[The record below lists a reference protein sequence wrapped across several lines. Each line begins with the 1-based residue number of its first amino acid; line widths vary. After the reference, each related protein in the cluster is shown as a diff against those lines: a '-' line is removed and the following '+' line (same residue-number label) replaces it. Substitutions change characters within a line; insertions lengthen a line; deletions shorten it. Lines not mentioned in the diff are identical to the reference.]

1 MHKIKFMK
9 QKLLLI
15 TIFLISSFAVSA
27 QVGKGGN
34 YIGGSLSYNYDSYG
48 TSSTYNFNTGYTIY
62 ANKKITTFT
71 ISPQIG
77 FFIGDK
83 WTIGIQPIY
92 SRTSGT
98 EQSNFYSYTTAA
110 NNYVN
115 SNTYHSSVIGL
126 GIYLRRYYM
135 VTDKVGFFP
144 EFGLSSVNN
153 LTYFKY
159 GTLTLGGSPNIVFFP
174 TPKIGVNL
182 GFGKVAY
189 SFDYQAKTSI
199 FNLGLNNNIAFGLNY
214 YWGRK

>member
-1 MHKIKFMK
+1 MK
-9 QKLLLI
+9 QKLLLLI
-15 TIFLISSFAVSA
+15 IFLISSIAVMA
-27 QVGKGGN
+27 QIGKGQH

-48 TSSTYNFNTGYTIY
+48 SSSTYNFNTGYTIY
-62 ANKKITTFT
+62 ANKNISTFA
-71 ISPQIG
+71 INPQVG
-77 FFIGDK
+77 FFISDK
-83 WTIGIQPIY
+83 WSIGIQPIY

-98 EQSNFYSYTTAA
+98 ASSSFYSYSTPA
-110 NNYVN
+110 NNYVSSDN
-115 SNTYHSSVIGL
+115 YHTSVLGL
-126 GIYLRRYYM
+126 GINLRYYYM
-135 VTDKVGFFP
+135 ITDKVGFFP
-144 EFGLSSVNN
+144 EFGLSSINN

-182 GFGKVAY
+182 GFGKIAY